1 MHAPKPQNIM
11 KCTLSPGI
19 ESISGSVKGLNGS
32 RLIFKTYKRPSVNRK
47 SKTETRVYLSHK
59 QTRKTP
65 LSDNEIACREWFS
78 AARTF
83 AANLS
88 DEQAR
93 QYYDEWKRSDYLFNG
108 KRYATLKGY
117 IMARFYAERPS
128 NENGTTSV
136 VNQ

>member
-1 MHAPKPQNIM
+1 M

-32 RLIFKTYKRPSVNRK
+32 RLIFKTYKRPSANRPN
-47 SKTETRVYLSHK
+47 KTETRVYLSHK
-59 QTRKTP
+59 QTRTKP
-65 LSDNEIACREWFS
+65 LSENEIACQARFS
-78 AARTF
+78 AARTY

-88 DEQAR
+88 DEQAQR
-93 QYYDEWKRSDYLFNG
+93 YYDEWKRSDYLFNG

-128 NENGTTSV
+128 SENGTTSV

>member
-1 MHAPKPQNIM
+1 M
-11 KCTLSPGI
+11 PGI
-19 ESISGSVKGLNGS
+19 ESISGSIKGANGS
-32 RLIFKTYKRPSVNRK
+32 RLIFKTYKRPSVNRPN
-47 SKTETRVYLSHK
+47 KTETRVYISQK
-59 QTRKTP
+59 KKRTKP
-65 LSDNEIACREWFS
+65 LSENEIVCRTRFAE
-78 AARTF
+78 ARAY

-117 IMARFYAERPS
+117 IMARYYAEHPKTES
-128 NENGTTSV
+128 GTTSV

>member
-1 MHAPKPQNIM
+1 M

-59 QTRKTP
+59 QTRTKP
-65 LSDNEIACREWFS
+65 LSDKEIACREWFS

-88 DEQAR
+88 DEQR
-93 QYYDEWKRSDYLFNG
+93 KQYHDEWKRSDYLFNG
-108 KRYATLKGY
+108 KRYATLRGY
-117 IMARFYAERPS
+117 IMARFYAERPKT
-128 NENGTTSV
+128 ENGTTSV

>member
-1 MHAPKPQNIM
+1 M

-59 QTRKTP
+59 QTRTKP

-78 AARTF
+78 AARTY

-88 DEQAR
+88 DEKR
-93 QYYDEWKRSDYLFNG
+93 KRYHDEWKRSDYLFNG
-108 KRYATLKGY
+108 KRYATLRGY
-117 IMARFYAERPS
+117 IMARFYAERPKT
-128 NENGTTSV
+128 ENGTTSV